1 MAIKRGYTKDHL
13 LSEIA
18 VAFDKG
24 DGLEWTGAVLV
35 REDLH
40 LQHVRRS

>member
-1 MAIKRGYTKDHL
+1 MNYTKDHL
-13 LSEIA
+13 LREIA

-24 DGLEWTGAVLV
+24 DGVEWTGAVLV